1 MSISSTRPI
10 PPSSFRALETGMI
23 AKKADSMKRII
34 SNRTMATWLTKTSKK
49 SSTRDWT
56 IIGAR

>member
-1 MSISSTRPI
+1 MSSTRPI

-23 AKKADSMKRII
+23 ARKTESMKRII
-34 SNRTMATWLTKTSKK
+34 SKRATATWLTMTSMK